1 MNNIIEDFYYGN
13 LEPQNYSP
21 EYGKKLRSMQNKL
34 SETEEKFRN
43 TLTADEDK
51 VFSDY
56 VNFFYEF
63 LCIGLADSFL
73 TGFRIGAKF
82 TLDTFVSDANISLNK

>member
-1 MNNIIEDFYYGN
+1 MNIIEDFYYGN
-13 LEPQNYSP
+13 AEPQNYSP
-21 EYGKKLRSMQNKL
+21 EYEKRLRSMQNKL
-34 SETEEKFRN
+34 SETEEKLRN

-51 VFSDY
+51 VFSGY
-56 VNFFYEF
+56 VNLFYEF
-63 LCIGLADSFL
+63 LCVGLADSFL